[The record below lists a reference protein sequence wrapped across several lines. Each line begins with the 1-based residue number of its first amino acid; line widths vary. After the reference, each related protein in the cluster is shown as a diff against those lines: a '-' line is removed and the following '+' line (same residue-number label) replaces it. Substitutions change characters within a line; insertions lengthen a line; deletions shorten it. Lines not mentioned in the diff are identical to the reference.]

1 MKKSLLLAAVLAL
14 VLAGCS
20 HQMRYRD
27 GSSDPLHPRVFVVA
41 GRGIAVNQEP
51 IYIAPEARNVTIVW
65 QLPAESKYTFPDDGI
80 VIRDGREEFRCGF
93 ERENR
98 QRYACVFANSRPG
111 KFKYTIQV
119 LDDGKAL
126 RPLDPSIVSDW

>member
-1 MKKSLLLAAVLAL
+1 MKKSLLPAAVLAL

-20 HQMRYRD
+20 HPMRYRD
-27 GSSDPLHPRVFVVA
+27 GSPDPLHPRVFVVA

-65 QLPAESKYTFPDDGI
+65 QLPAESPYTFPDDGI
-80 VIRDGREEFRCGF
+80 VIRDGKEEFRCGF

-98 QRYACVFANSRPG
+98 QRYACLFANSRPG
-111 KFKYTIQV
+111 RFKYTIKV
-119 LDDGKAL
+119 LDDGRAL
-126 RPLDPSIVSDW
+126 SPLDPSIISAW